1 MANSNW
7 YGSPIKIFEYGIM
20 GKAII
25 APDNQP
31 VNEVV
36 SANEEALLVPP
47 EVEPLAQ
54 AMRRMLD
61 DPAGRVNMGVRSQQ
75 KIFTHY
81 TWAHNASQVLGKKSL
96 L

>member
-1 MANSNW
+1 
-7 YGSPIKIFEYGIM
+7 M

-54 AMRRMLD
+54 AMQRMLD
-61 DPAGRVNMGVRSQQ
+61 DPAGRVKMGVRFQQ

-81 TWAHNASQVLGKKSL
+81 TWAHNASQVLDKEPL